1 MNAENDSGQKNSTA
15 ATAQPTLCGGGPTG
29 TGAGGACGAVVGS
42 DSVISDSLS
51 MDWRQLRRYCRQRC
65 RIGRQTRGDLC
76 TISLRTRHQACCI
89 GVVGEEVKQT
99 DFSRAHRREYRRKV
113 QLCLDVFETML
124 AQSSFEFERPLTGME
139 IECNLVDADYQ
150 PAMSN
155 QEVLASIADP
165 AYQTELGAY
174 NIEFNVPPRP
184 LPGRA
189 ALELEAEVRASLNAA
204 ESKANRDGAHIV
216 MIGILPTLMP
226 EHLSGDWM
234 SESTRYQAL
243 NDSIFTARGE
253 DILIDIAGPERLSLQ
268 AASIAPESAC
278 TSMQL
283 HLQVSPGDFAKN
295 WNAAQVL
302 AGPQLALG
310 ANSPYFFGH
319 QLWSETRI
327 ELFAQATDTRPD
339 ELKAQGVRP
348 RVWFG
353 ERWITS
359 IFDLFEENV
368 RYFPSLLPELSDED
382 PVAELAEGRTPQLAG
397 TAAAQRHDLPVEPP
411 GVRRRRRSAATC
423 GWRTAC
429 CPPGPTV
436 VDMMANSAFYYGMLR
451 TLSEEDRPLWT
462 KMSFAAA
469 HQNFLEAAQHGMD
482 ARLYWPGLGEVTP
495 DELVLRQLLPMA
507 RRGPAQLGRG
517 RRGVRPLSRRHRGPR
532 EDRPQRVGLA
542 GGDGAGAAGARHGPA
557 GGAGR
562 DAAAVLRA
570 DAQQRARAH
579 LGRLS
584 DEDRAGGGSSWRF

>member
-1 MNAENDSGQKNSTA
+1 M
-15 ATAQPTLCGGGPTG
+15 
-29 TGAGGACGAVVGS
+29 
-42 DSVISDSLS
+42 
-51 MDWRQLRRYCRQRC
+51 
-65 RIGRQTRGDLC
+65 
-76 TISLRTRHQACCI
+76 
-89 GVVGEEVKQT
+89 GEELKRT
-99 DFSRAHRREYRRKV
+99 EFSREHRREYRRKV

-139 IECNLVDADYQ
+139 IECNLVDGDYQ

-155 QEVLASIADP
+155 TEVLASIADP

-189 ALELEAEVRASLNAA
+189 GLDLEADVRASLNAA
-204 ESKANRDGAHIV
+204 EGKAASSGSHIV

-226 EHLSGDWM
+226 EHLFSGDWM

-253 DILIDIAGPERLSLQ
+253 DISIDITGPERLSLQ
-268 AASIAPESAC
+268 TPNIAPESAC

-283 HLQVSPGDFAKN
+283 HLQVSPADFADN

-319 QLWSETRI
+319 ELWAETRI
-327 ELFAQATDTRPD
+327 ELFTQATDTRPD

-368 RYFPSLLPELSDED
+368 RYFPSLLPDLSDED
-382 PVAELAEGRTPQLAG
+382 PVAELAAGRTPKLSELRLHNG
-397 TAAAQRHDLPVEPP
+397 TVYRWNRPVYDIVGSGADAKPHLRVENRVLP
-411 GVRRRRRSAATC
+411 A
-423 GWRTAC
+423 
-429 CPPGPTV
+429 GPTV
-436 VDMMANSAFYYGMLR
+436 LDMMANSAFYYGMLR
-451 TLSEEDRPLWT
+451 TLSEEDRPVWT

-469 HQNFLEAAQHGMD
+469 HHNFSEAAQHGMD

-507 RRGPAQLGRG
+507 EEGLRRWGVAAEVRDRYLGVVEG
-517 RRGVRPLSRRHRGPR
+517 RAKTGRNGAVWQTETVRALQER
-532 EDRPQRVGLA
+532 GLA
-542 GGDGAGAAGARHGPA
+542 RPAALAEMLRLYCQRMHSNEPVHTWDGP
-557 GGAGR
+557 
-562 DAAAVLRA
+562 D
-570 DAQQRARAH
+570 
-579 LGRLS
+579 
-584 DEDRAGGGSSWRF
+584 